1 MNRPNNE
8 RGQATIE
15 YLFILV
21 FIALLASQIVT
32 NFGNFFGKSLGN
44 FAHVLSGQLTVG
56 ICKSN
61 CFYDGYVN
69 GAREDE

>member
-1 MNRPNNE
+1 MDRLHGE

-56 ICKSN
+56 VCKSN